1 MLQAII
7 LQDILIRHEAK
18 KIIIFFIMLN
28 ILFSYQKFNVRN
40 GIWSLTANNHSF
52 YEFFLANKNIKC
64 ISWLLSK
71 SLDALDITKRAEPLN
86 PINIPNNF
94 LDEIGSYLNRKSEKI
109 VINKGIMA
117 IQRPTN
123 IVEKFTCA
131 MAKIVNGNKFDKT
144 ATPMQN
150 NQYLFGL

>member
-1 MLQAII
+1 M
-7 LQDILIRHEAK
+7 HK
-18 KIIIFFIMLN
+18 
-28 ILFSYQKFNVRN
+28 
-40 GIWSLTANNHSF
+40 
-52 YEFFLANKNIKC
+52 NKNIKC

-71 SLDALDITKRAEPLN
+71 SSDALDITKRVEPLN
-86 PINIPNNF
+86 PIMIPNNF

-109 VINKGIMA
+109 VINNGIMA
-117 IQRPTN
+117 IQRPIN

-131 MAKIVNGNKFDKT
+131 RAKIVNGNKFDKT

>member
-1 MLQAII
+1 M
-7 LQDILIRHEAK
+7 HK
-18 KIIIFFIMLN
+18 
-28 ILFSYQKFNVRN
+28 
-40 GIWSLTANNHSF
+40 
-52 YEFFLANKNIKC
+52 NKNIKC
-64 ISWLLSK
+64 TSWLLFK
-71 SLDALDITKRAEPLN
+71 SSDVLDIIKRAEPLN

-94 LDEIGSYLNRKSEKI
+94 LDEIGSYLNRKSERM

-123 IVEKFTCA
+123 IVEKFICA
-131 MAKIVNGNKFDKT
+131 MARIVNGNKFDKI

>member
-1 MLQAII
+1 M
-7 LQDILIRHEAK
+7 HK
-18 KIIIFFIMLN
+18 
-28 ILFSYQKFNVRN
+28 
-40 GIWSLTANNHSF
+40 
-52 YEFFLANKNIKC
+52 NKNIKC
-64 ISWLLSK
+64 ISWLLCK
-71 SLDALDITKRAEPLN
+71 SSDALDVTKRAEPLN

-123 IVEKFTCA
+123 IVENFTCA

-144 ATPMQN
+144 ATPVQS
-150 NQYLFGL
+150 NQYLLGL

>member
-1 MLQAII
+1 M
-7 LQDILIRHEAK
+7 
-18 KIIIFFIMLN
+18 
-28 ILFSYQKFNVRN
+28 
-40 GIWSLTANNHSF
+40 
-52 YEFFLANKNIKC
+52 
-64 ISWLLSK
+64 
-71 SLDALDITKRAEPLN
+71 DITKRAEPLN

-131 MAKIVNGNKFDKT
+131 MAKIVNGNKFDKI
-144 ATPMQN
+144 ATPVQS
-150 NQYLFGL
+150 NQYLLGL